1 MTASAVAL
9 APPDV
14 LTDEDCPGIS
24 PHPAVPRPG
33 RTELWWIA
41 QGVGPGRVVAY
52 TCSCRMTV
60 YELVSCGGVYQIRR
74 RTLPRRG
81 VQPVS
86 WTAERWR
93 REEAHEWWRRLL
105 AGQAR

>member
-1 MTASAVAL
+1 MTASAVVL

-24 PHPAVPRPG
+24 PHPAVPRSG
-33 RTELWWIA
+33 RTALWWIE
-41 QGVGPGRVVAY
+41 QGLGPDRVVAY
-52 TCSCRMTV
+52 TCSCRMTA

-74 RTLPRRG
+74 LTLPRQD
-81 VQPVS
+81 VPPVS

-93 REEAHEWWRRLL
+93 REEAYEWWRRLL